1 MSEESIYPDWREL
14 VRYAAPGPEPVLLRD
29 EPELRVLIAG
39 LEPGGRIPPHAG
51 PLGVFHFLDGEGLM
65 TIEGAERKVSTGMTA
80 IAPVGAIRGVTATTR
95 LAFLVV
101 RVGAEDHG

>member
-1 MSEESIYPDWREL
+1 MSEDVIYPDWREL
-14 VRYAAPGPEPVLLRD
+14 VRYAAPGPEPVLLRN

-39 LEPGGRIPPHAG
+39 LEPGARIPLHPG

-65 TIEGAERKVSTGMTA
+65 TIDGAERKVSAGMTA

-101 RVGAEDHG
+101 RVGAEDLG